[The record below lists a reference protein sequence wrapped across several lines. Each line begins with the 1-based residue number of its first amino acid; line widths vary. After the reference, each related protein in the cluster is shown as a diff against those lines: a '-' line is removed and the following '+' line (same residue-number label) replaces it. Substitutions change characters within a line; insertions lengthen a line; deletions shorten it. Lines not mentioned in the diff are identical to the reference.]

1 MVLKRFSSAFDRR
14 FFFFPLARTA
24 PPPYAVPRWLKMSI
38 YWYSRATS
46 DPGECAMSDRAV
58 AQFTEAILERDQP
71 RTTDLFFHMARREGL
86 REALAAVTKAEA
98 PFVNVPAHINVRDG
112 AIALVNNDHT
122 ILGLRTS
129 VALRPFVLPGH
140 ELLPL
145 LQSVWYIPA
154 GLDIWNQLLGKY
166 PGRYATM
173 KGMNVPPPSYG
184 PVVWQQEQDPIV
196 EEGTL
201 EQRLHAHMIA
211 TMTGD
216 ARRAHGL
223 FLGLAAEPSSRVAL
237 RDHLLFLGLIDLQD
251 TIIGRKARNTGHKA
265 LRARA
270 VADLADFIGW
280 DQAQGVYYMGV
291 PDMAVGPLY
300 YSLYD
305 AACVVLAAEFPADAG
320 KGLVANAG
328 ALSPGDVESFIDV
341 LMTGSQDDVWGRLTA
356 LLKAGVSV
364 RSLGDALQ
372 VGAAELILRTVV
384 PRQFTDAQHA
394 FDYSNVANYWL
405 RSTSSPYQARVL
417 YLMANFIND
426 AARANKLFA
435 PVSVS
440 EPAGAVSLEAL
451 DEAILAFDISRA
463 TALASSWLQ
472 SGGDR
477 AAYQA
482 AVALTACKFQDDPH
496 NQKIT
501 HSAFEEYAQNSTHL
515 RDRLLVAP
523 VRLLAGWPKMP
534 GERECFARW
543 EKEWRSL

>member
-1 MVLKRFSSAFDRR
+1 
-14 FFFFPLARTA
+14 
-24 PPPYAVPRWLKMSI
+24 
-38 YWYSRATS
+38 
-46 DPGECAMSDRAV
+46 MSDGAV
-58 AQFTEAILERDQP
+58 AQLTEAILARDQA
-71 RTTDLFFHMARREGL
+71 RTTDLFYGMVRREGRL
-86 REALAAVTKAEA
+86 IGDALAAVTQAEA
-98 PFVNVPAHINVRDG
+98 PFVNVPCHINVRDG

-129 VALRPFVLPGH
+129 VHLAPFLPASQR
-140 ELLPL
+140 LLPL

-173 KGMNVPPPSYG
+173 KGMNVPPPSRG
-184 PVVWQQEQDPIV
+184 PVVWQQEQAPIV
-196 EEGTL
+196 EEGTV
-201 EQRLHAHMIA
+201 EERLQAHMIA

-223 FLGLAAEPSSRVAL
+223 FLGLAAEPAVRPAL

-270 VADLADFIGW
+270 VADLAETIGW
-280 DQAQGVYYMGV
+280 DEAHGVYYMGV

-305 AACVVLAAEFPADAG
+305 AACVLLAAEFPDAG
-320 KGLVANAG
+320 KSLVANES
-328 ALSPGDVESFIDV
+328 ALKPAEVEELIALVTTAD
-341 LMTGSQDDVWGRLTA
+341 QDAVWNRLTA
-356 LLKAGVSV
+356 LLRAGASI
-364 RSLGDALQ
+364 RSIGDALQ
-372 VGAAELILRTVV
+372 IGAAELILRTTV
-384 PRQFTDAQHA
+384 PRQFTDAQHT
-394 FDYSNVANYWL
+394 FDYCNVANYWL
-405 RSTSSPYQARVL
+405 RSTTSPYQARIL
-417 YLMANFIND
+417 YLIANFIND
-426 AARANKLFA
+426 VARANKLA
-435 PVSVS
+435 SPVPIETVS
-440 EPAGAVSLEAL
+440 ADVSLEAL
-451 DEAILAFDISRA
+451 DEAILAFDIPRA
-463 TALASSWLQ
+463 TALADAYVRA
-472 SGGDR
+472 GRDR

-501 HSAFEEYAQNSTHL
+501 HSSFEEHRHNSTHL

-543 EKEWRSL
+543 EREWHKH